1 MKKLTALLLSI
12 VMLIGILTG
21 CGAGGESLTEE
32 EKNTI
37 VIWHDKEEAVS
48 NALLEMLQKLVP
60 EVTVSLEYKSNLT
73 EALKMVGND
82 PKAAPDMYFFAHD
95 KIGVYAEMGILAPVT
110 DLVDRGTLDDSYVKM
125 TLDAATYKGEL
136 YQLPIYFETL
146 LFLYNRLYMPDEK
159 APKTTEEL
167 YSYMEEKTRGGH
179 YGFVEQHSTAY
190 YSAGWIHG
198 FNGYIMDADGKV
210 GLGSQETISAL
221 TYHKKFVELMPGESE
236 YATVNTLFQEG
247 KAHATIG
254 GPWLVSAARAAGMD
268 LGIAPMP
275 VIDETQIPISPYMGV
290 QGVQVL
296 KYAAENKTE
305 AVKKVLTA
313 LMQPEV
319 GIALAKVSGCAPA
332 VEACY
337 EKEEVTSDD
346 VVMAM
351 RAMAENTIPMPNR
364 PEMDIMWT
372 VAADMLVNINMS
384 GQDVKESCE
393 AAQKNAEELIKKMQ

>member
-1 MKKLTALLLSI
+1 
-12 VMLIGILTG
+12 
-21 CGAGGESLTEE
+21 
-32 EKNTI
+32 
-37 VIWHDKEEAVS
+37 
-48 NALLEMLQKLVP
+48 
-60 EVTVSLEYKSNLT
+60 
-73 EALKMVGND
+73 
-82 PKAAPDMYFFAHD
+82 
-95 KIGVYAEMGILAPVT
+95 
-110 DLVDRGTLDDSYVKM
+110 
-125 TLDAATYKGEL
+125 
-136 YQLPIYFETL
+136 
-146 LFLYNRLYMPDEK
+146 
-159 APKTTEEL
+159 
-167 YSYMEEKTRGGH
+167 
-179 YGFVEQHSTAY
+179 
-190 YSAGWIHG
+190 
-198 FNGYIMDADGKV
+198 
-210 GLGSQETISAL
+210 
-221 TYHKKFVELMPGESE
+221 
-236 YATVNTLFQEG
+236 
-247 KAHATIG
+247 
-254 GPWLVSAARAAGMD
+254 
-268 LGIAPMP
+268 MP

>member
-1 MKKLTALLLSI
+1 MLT
-12 VMLIGILTG
+12 GILAG
-21 CGAGGESLTEE
+21 CGVQGQSLTEE

-48 NALLEMLQKLVP
+48 DALLETLHELVP
-60 EVTVSLEYKSNLT
+60 EVTVQLEYKSNLT

-110 DLVDRGTLDDSYVKM
+110 DLIDRETLDGSYVKM
-125 TLDAATYKGEL
+125 TLDAAAYKGEL
-136 YQLPIYFETL
+136 YQLPVYFETL

-159 APKTTEEL
+159 VPETTEEL

-198 FNGYIMDADGKV
+198 FHGYIMDAEGKV
-210 GLGSQETISAL
+210 GLDSEETIEAL
-221 TYHKKFVELMPGESE
+221 EYHKKFVGLMPGESE

-247 KAHATIG
+247 KAHSTIG
-254 GPWLVSAARAAGMD
+254 GPWLVSASRAAGMD

-275 VIDETQIPISPYMGV
+275 VVDKTRTPISPYMGV

-296 KYAAENKTE
+296 KYAAENKTG
-305 AVKKVLTA
+305 AVKKVLSA

-332 VEACY
+332 IEACY
-337 EKEEVTSDD
+337 EKEEVASDD

-364 PEMDIMWT
+364 PEMDVMWT

-384 GQDVKESCE
+384 GQDVKESCR